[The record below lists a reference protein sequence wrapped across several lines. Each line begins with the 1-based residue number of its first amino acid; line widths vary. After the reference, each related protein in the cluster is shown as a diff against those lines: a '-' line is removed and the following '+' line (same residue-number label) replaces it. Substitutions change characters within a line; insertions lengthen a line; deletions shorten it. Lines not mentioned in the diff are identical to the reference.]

1 MSDKR
6 TPQQAKTW
14 LYNQGYSIRGWA
26 RANGFNPDTVKVV
39 LSGKSKMFYG
49 ESRRCAIALD
59 IQVPDVN
66 QPMVSNPTNSQ

>member
-1 MSDKR
+1 MSQKF

-14 LYNQGYSIRGWA
+14 LYDQGYSIRGWS

-39 LSGKSKMFYG
+39 LAGRSKMFYG
-49 ESRRCAIALD
+49 ETRRCAIALN

-66 QPMVSNPTNSQ
+66 QPMVTKPTNNQ